1 VEYEGYHKGAPEL
14 KFDRF
19 RKGVQDYEDKLF
31 PDPTIHFHPTAPY
44 NTLLEQNLLRNVEP
58 YSNLVVDIEYVAQQ
72 VGQGRQAVETKLSQM
87 IRDNIFHGVLDQEHG
102 RLLVFDEPEADCNFP
117 CLTLIR
123 HLS

>member
-1 VEYEGYHKGAPEL
+1 MEYEGYHKGTPEL

-19 RKGVQDYEDKLF
+19 RKGVQDYEDSMFFLSRLSYCLLIYISCIELF

-72 VGQGRQAVETKLSQM
+72 VGQGRQAVETKYAYVDLS
-87 IRDNIFHGVLDQEHG
+87 F
-102 RLLVFDEPEADCNFP
+102 AS
-117 CLTLIR
+117 TW
-123 HLS
+123 S